1 MESVPRGKTR
11 SDTESGEFIQKSKG
25 ELSEKRASR
34 ISQVPDTRKLQRNPE
49 GQGSMGTARCSEEAR
64 KMHQADTD
72 TARELEIHCG
82 MFSQRYMI

>member
-25 ELSEKRASR
+25 ELSEKRANR

-64 KMHQADTD
+64 KMHQRFSYRQ
-72 TARELEIHCG
+72 TACDAEEGSLWP
-82 MFSQRYMI
+82 